1 MSPTDPTEVQK
12 IIKSMKPKKSS
23 GHDNLSGKL
32 IKAISKEICTP
43 LSIVINMSL
52 ESGVLSDST
61 KLAKVIPIY
70 KTKNCKLFENHRL
83 VSLFPVLSKIFEKK
97 LFMSEYFPGSLQDI

>member
-70 KTKNCKLFENHRL
+70 KAKTVNYLKIIAPYLCCLFCL
-83 VSLFPVLSKIFEKK
+83 KYLKK
-97 LFMSEYFPGSLQDI
+97 LLIKDFINMY